1 MIPRHPRGAS
11 SRPICKVYDLNSLE
25 QVSRFDLVS
34 PVTYHCE
41 VAIKSGESVCHAPA
55 RSR

>member
-41 VAIKSGESVCHAPA
+41 VAIKSEESVCHAPA